1 MCGLSIP
8 LRPPEEPQPQ
18 FAGTTSSYRNY
29 AEALPTAQ
37 RPLSTKSR
45 RSTASSD
52 PLEPGERQPLGS
64 EAQELIAAVRFQRH
78 DQCMKQTRNRL
89 LALAFVG
96 MCTSSCAH
104 RESRENL
111 ELLAVQFQHSVMDL
125 LPVPPAQKAD
135 QVEAAPRDQPLT

>member
-1 MCGLSIP
+1 
-8 LRPPEEPQPQ
+8 
-18 FAGTTSSYRNY
+18 
-29 AEALPTAQ
+29 
-37 RPLSTKSR
+37 
-45 RSTASSD
+45 
-52 PLEPGERQPLGS
+52 
-64 EAQELIAAVRFQRH
+64 
-78 DQCMKQTRNRL
+78 MKQTRNRL

-135 QVEAAPRDQPLT
+135 QVEAAPRNQPLTQDKDTCNPAGCGPPVRFKHISLDHIAN